1 MMCGLPAA
9 GKTVWAAKKAQENPE
24 KRYNVLGTN
33 NIIDKMKVSHL
44 IFFFIYVQV
53 RLRTEVPCTPS
64 SICPGL
70 ELMTSR

>member
-33 NIIDKMKVSHL
+33 NIIDKMKVCMHL
-44 IFFFIYVQV
+44 YRAVIVDRFCVIFS
-53 RLRTEVPCTPS
+53 LH
-64 SICPGL
+64 
-70 ELMTSR
+70 